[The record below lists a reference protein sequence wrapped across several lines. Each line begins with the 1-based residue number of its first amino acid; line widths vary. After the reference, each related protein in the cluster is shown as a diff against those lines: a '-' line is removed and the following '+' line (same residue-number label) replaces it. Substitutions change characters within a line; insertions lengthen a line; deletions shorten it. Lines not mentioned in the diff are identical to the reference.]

1 MKKVLIFTY
10 YWPPA
15 GGVAVQRFLKFSKY
29 LPEFGW
35 QPIIVTVKN
44 GSYPFTDKSL
54 LQQVSDTTQVYRT
67 DTFEPFEFYN
77 LLQGKKGKSLPT
89 VSVGGQQKQSWF
101 QKISEYIRANF
112 FIPDA
117 RKGWV
122 KYAVAEAEKIIAK
135 EKIDTI
141 ITTGPPHSTH
151 LIGLQLKKEFGLKWV
166 ADFRDPWTNNLMNEF
181 LPRTTSTIQKDLGLE
196 NEVLNHADAISVIS
210 EGMKDEFTDRAK
222 QVAVIY
228 NGFDA
233 DDFNVSPKLSAPY
246 FTLRHVGNLIVSMN
260 VPALWQAIAELMRE
274 QTGFKE
280 KFRLEI
286 IGGIHP
292 SVQESF
298 RQAHIESNVI
308 FTGHVPHSEAI
319 AYMKGASCLLF
330 LVSDV
335 KKSELLMSGKIFEYI
350 AAKRNILPIGPV
362 NGNAAQLLKRCQRD
376 EMIDFADKEKVKR
389 ALLNH
394 FNNWQKTQ
402 TVFEY
407 SGQEHLLYSRQ
418 HQCSALAQ
426 LLNQL

>member
-29 LPEFGW
+29 LPEYGW
-35 QPIIVTVKN
+35 QPIIITVKN
-44 GSYPFTDKSL
+44 GSYPFADDSL
-54 LQQVSDTTQVYRT
+54 AEQVHPVTQVYRT
-67 DTFEPFEFYN
+67 NTFEPFELYN

-89 VSVGGQQKQSWF
+89 VSVGSQQQQSWF
-101 QKISEYIRANF
+101 QKFSEYIRANF

-122 KYAVAEAEKIIAK
+122 KYAVTEAEKIISK
-135 EKIDTI
+135 EKIDAI

-151 LIGLQLKKEFGLKWV
+151 LIGLQLKKKFDLQWM

-181 LPRTTSTIQKDLGLE
+181 LPRTSNTIKKDLALE
-196 NEVLNHADAISVIS
+196 TDVLNHADAVSVIS
-210 EGMKDEFTDRAK
+210 EGMKDEFIERAK
-222 QVAVIY
+222 RVSVIY
-228 NGFDA
+228 NGFDDA
-233 DDFNVSPKLSAPY
+233 DFNVAPKASAPY
-246 FTLRHVGNLIVSMN
+246 FSLRHVGNLIVSMN
-260 VPALWQAIAELMRE
+260 VPALWQAISELLQE
-274 QTGFKE
+274 QANFKE

-292 SVQESF
+292 SIQESF
-298 RQAHIESNVI
+298 KQANIQSNI
-308 FTGHVPHSEAI
+308 TYIGHVPHNVAI

-330 LVSDV
+330 LISDV
-335 KKSELLMSGKIFEYI
+335 AKSELLMSGKIFEYI
-350 AAKRNILPIGPV
+350 AAKRSILPIGPIH
-362 NGNAAQLLKRCQRD
+362 GNAAQLLNRCKRD
-376 EMIDFADKEKVKR
+376 EMIAFTDKEKMKQT
-389 ALLNH
+389 LLNH

-402 TVFEY
+402 TEFEY

-418 HQCSALAQ
+418 QQCGELAQ